1 MIQATADLK
10 RRLLGFLSGPQENTY
25 LIHPDHMNVQRP
37 ANIDDT
43 IPDSKEESS
52 LPTPTPTKMSYSV
65 ERLKLAEVCREIVD
79 ATAYENMRGREVSYD
94 KILELDRKLRQAY
107 DFPAFFRLDPVSRHR
122 FASLYHHRPAIAWQR
137 CLLHQAYHSRLCR
150 LHRQY
155 LIRGAR
161 YPTYSYS
168 HVVCL
173 QSARKV
179 LEIKRIMDEDEPT
192 FMPPSSVVWSVMH
205 HVFMAA
211 VILLMD
217 VCFNWD
223 DILAEKRKEE
233 VLDAC
238 RMLSKAQQSSSTV
251 REGINAMMEV
261 LQKHWKVSNGKQ
273 STVASSPAINPMEL
287 GNPARESVPNTD
299 SLSATNLKPSPT
311 DLPSSTMDDT
321 GETLEDIW
329 TEMLDSSG
337 NLSFDTPD
345 WTGLLTEL
353 TNATV
358 PY

>member
-1 MIQATADLK
+1 
-10 RRLLGFLSGPQENTY
+10 
-25 LIHPDHMNVQRP
+25 
-37 ANIDDT
+37 
-43 IPDSKEESS
+43 
-52 LPTPTPTKMSYSV
+52 
-65 ERLKLAEVCREIVD
+65 
-79 ATAYENMRGREVSYD
+79 
-94 KILELDRKLRQAY
+94 
-107 DFPAFFRLDPVSRHR
+107 
-122 FASLYHHRPAIAWQR
+122 
-137 CLLHQAYHSRLCR
+137 
-150 LHRQY
+150 
-155 LIRGAR
+155 
-161 YPTYSYS
+161 
-168 HVVCL
+168 
-173 QSARKV
+173 
-179 LEIKRIMDEDEPT
+179 MDEDEPK

-273 STVASSPAINPMEL
+273 STVASSPVINTMEL
-287 GNPARESVPNTD
+287 DNPARESVPNTK
-299 SLSATNLKPSPT
+299 SPSAINLKPSPT
-311 DLPSSTMDDT
+311 DLPSSAMDDT

>member
-1 MIQATADLK
+1 
-10 RRLLGFLSGPQENTY
+10 
-25 LIHPDHMNVQRP
+25 MNVQKL
-37 ANIDDT
+37 ANIDDI
-43 IPDSKEESS
+43 IPDSKEKDYS
-52 LPTPTPTKMSYSV
+52 LPTSTPTKMSYSL

-79 ATAYENMRGREVSYD
+79 ATAYEHLRGREVSYD
-94 KILELDRKLRQAY
+94 KVLELDRKLQQAY
-107 DFPAFFRLDPVSRHR
+107 DFPAFFRLDAVSRQQYGP
-122 FASLYHHRPAIAWQR
+122 LYQDRPSIAWQR

-155 LIRGAR
+155 LVRGAR
-161 YPTYSYS
+161 NPTYSYS

-179 LEIKRIMDEDEPT
+179 LEMKRIMDEDGPT

-273 STVASSPAINPMEL
+273 SAVASSPVINPMEL
-287 GNPARESVPNTD
+287 GNPARD
-299 SLSATNLKPSPT
+299 STPTAEPETANLKQSPA
-311 DLPSSTMDDT
+311 DLPSNAIVDT
-321 GETLEDIW
+321 GDTLEDIW
-329 TEMLDSSG
+329 TEMLDNSG
-337 NLSFDTPD
+337 NLSSDTPD
-345 WTGLLTEL
+345 WTGLLAEL
-353 TNATV
+353 TTATV

>member
-1 MIQATADLK
+1 MIQAAAYLS

-25 LIHPDHMNVQRP
+25 LIHPDHMNVQKL

-43 IPDSKEESS
+43 IPDSEGNYS
-52 LPTPTPTKMSYSV
+52 LPISTPTKMSYSL

-79 ATAYENMRGREVSYD
+79 ATAYEHLRGREISYD
-94 KILELDRKLRQAY
+94 KVLELDRKLRQAY
-107 DFPAFFRLDPVSRHR
+107 DFPAYFRLDPISRHQY
-122 FASLYHHRPAIAWQR
+122 ASLYRDRPAIAWQR

-161 YPTYSYS
+161 DPTYSYS

-179 LEIKRIMDEDEPT
+179 LEMKRIMDEDEPT

-238 RMLSKAQQSSSTV
+238 RLLSNAQQSSSTV

-261 LQKHWKVSNGKQ
+261 LQKHWKVSNSKQ
-273 STVASSPAINPMEL
+273 SAVASSPVINPMEL
-287 GNPARESVPNTD
+287 GTPACV
-299 SLSATNLKPSPT
+299 SLKSAEEQVANLKQSRA
-311 DLPSSTMDDT
+311 DFPSSAMDDT

-329 TEMLDSSG
+329 TELLDSSG
-337 NLSFDTPD
+337 DLSFETPD
-345 WTGLLTEL
+345 WTGLLAEL
-353 TNATV
+353 TAATV